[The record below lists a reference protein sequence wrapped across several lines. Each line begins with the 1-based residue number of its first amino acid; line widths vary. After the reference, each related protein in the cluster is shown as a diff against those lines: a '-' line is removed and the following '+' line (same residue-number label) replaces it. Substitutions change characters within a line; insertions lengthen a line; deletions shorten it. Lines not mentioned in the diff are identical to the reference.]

1 MKIAIFT
8 NGGYK
13 GFCDRD
19 FEERPIFV
27 DAERANEYGGY
38 HVKVSD
44 LESMG
49 VYSSKVGQVPTE
61 PGGGGTDYNPEAG
74 VLFFMDHEVEVQKF
88 GKVKVRILSD
98 GGYPFKLG
106 HNRTFPVIVNGHRSD
121 DQLHT
126 VSICEKDA
134 KAIGMYVRDFNPSFC
149 LAGHS
154 FGTDAE
160 IL

>member
-8 NGGYK
+8 DGGYK

-19 FEERPIFV
+19 FEARPIIV

-61 PGGGGTDYNPEAG
+61 PGGGGTDYNPETG

-88 GKVKVRILSD
+88 GKVKVRLLNN
-98 GGYPFKLG
+98 GGYMFKAG
-106 HNRTFPVIVNGHRSD
+106 RTFPVIVNGYRDPLSPQVVQVNNAD
-121 DQLHT
+121 M
-126 VSICEKDA
+126 
-134 KAIGMYVRDFNPSFC
+134 KAIGSEFISDYLNPSFC
-149 LAGHS
+149 IVGHR
-154 FGTDAE
+154 FGVEAE